1 MNLKQFNLKR
11 LNSKQLEI
19 IVAIFVLLIPAL
31 AFRLIG
37 LNYAVYLLVLVALW
51 AFLGQS
57 WNICYGYAGV
67 LSFGHAAF
75 FGVGAYVST
84 ILFLNYGLTPWVGM
98 LVGGCFAALLGLLIG
113 IPTIRLRGAYF
124 ALATI
129 AMAEMVRLLVLKLDF
144 ITNGAMGLLLPA
156 NLSPLQLYFKDTFYW
171 FLATLALLVTLLII
185 SYRLEKSKLGKAFR
199 AMKENEAAAASLGI
213 YPLKFKII
221 ALMLSAF
228 FTGIGGVF
236 YAQYLGYIRPDF
248 VLIPTLSDEILIVA
262 ILGGVGTLLGAVV
275 GSLIFIVLRSVFLA
289 SFGGGMMG
297 SYLILYGALTIVV
310 VMFLPEGI
318 YPRLRKVIALVRS
331 ET

>member
-1 MNLKQFNLKR
+1 MRARALDLKQ

-19 IVAIFVLLIPAL
+19 TIAIFVLLIPAL

-51 AFLGQS
+51 AFLGQA

-84 ILFLNYGLTPWVGM
+84 ILFLNYGLTPWIGM
-98 LVGGCFAALLGLLIG
+98 LIGGGFAALIGLLFG

-124 ALATI
+124 ALSTI
-129 AMAEMVRLLVLKLDF
+129 AMSEIVRLLVLKLDF
-144 ITNGAMGLLLPA
+144 ITAGASGLLLPT

-171 FLATLALLVTLLII
+171 FLACLALLVALLIF
-185 SYRLEKSKLGKAFR
+185 SYKLEKSKLGKALR
-199 AMKENEAAAASLGI
+199 AIKENETAAASLGI
-213 YPLKFKII
+213 YPLKYKII

-228 FTGIGGVF
+228 LTGIGGVF

-248 VLIPTLSDEILIVA
+248 MLVSTLCDEILIVA

-289 SFGGGMMG
+289 QFGGGMMG

-318 YPRLRKVIALVRS
+318 YPRLRKVIARIRS
-331 ET
+331 KT

>member
-1 MNLKQFNLKR
+1 LKR

-19 IVAIFVLLIPAL
+19 IIAIFVLLIPAL

-51 AFLGQS
+51 AFLGQA

-75 FGVGAYVST
+75 FGLGAYVST
-84 ILFLNYGLTPWVGM
+84 ILFLNYGLTPWIGM
-98 LVGGCFAALLGLLIG
+98 LIGGGFAALLGLFVG

-124 ALATI
+124 ALSTI
-129 AMAEMVRLLVLKLDF
+129 AMAEIVRLLVLKLDF
-144 ITNGAMGLLLPA
+144 ITAGASGLLLPA

-171 FLATLALLVTLLII
+171 FLATLAILVALLIF
-185 SYRLEKSKLGKAFR
+185 SYKLEKSKLGKALR
-199 AMKENEAAAASLGI
+199 AMKENETAAASLGI
-213 YPLKFKII
+213 YPLKYKII
-221 ALMLSAF
+221 ALMISAF

-248 VLIPTLSDEILIVA
+248 MLIPTLSDEILIVA

-275 GSLIFIVLRSVFLA
+275 GSLIFIVLRSVFLGL
-289 SFGGGMMG
+289 FGGGMMG

-318 YPRLRKVIALVRS
+318 YPRLRKVVARIRS
-331 ET
+331 KT